1 MKAVSISMLVNILL
15 FLVCTD
21 TPTNKQDNNNDD
33 DPIFEE
39 KELEFYTIDQGM
51 NGAKNKGQIVIKSES
66 EYRNHFNTG
75 SGGFDFNNDM
85 IVVTYKGEI
94 ALSGHKYEII
104 TFMEKEDVIE
114 VTINFESCYEC
125 NTSYS
130 APFHIVGLTKKT
142 KDFTFKETLIE

>member
-1 MKAVSISMLVNILL
+1 MNAINISMLVNILL
-15 FLVCTD
+15 LLVCTD
-21 TPTNKQDNNNDD
+21 TPTNKNND

-51 NGAKNKGQIVIKSES
+51 NGVKNEGQLVIKSES
-66 EYRNHFNTG
+66 EYRNHFNRG
-75 SGGFDFNNDM
+75 SDGFDFSNDM

-94 ALSGHKYEII
+94 ALSDHKYEIKN
-104 TFMEKEDVIE
+104 FLEKENIIE

-130 APFHIVGLTKKT
+130 APFHVVGLSKIN
-142 KDFTFKETLIE
+142 KDFTFKEITID